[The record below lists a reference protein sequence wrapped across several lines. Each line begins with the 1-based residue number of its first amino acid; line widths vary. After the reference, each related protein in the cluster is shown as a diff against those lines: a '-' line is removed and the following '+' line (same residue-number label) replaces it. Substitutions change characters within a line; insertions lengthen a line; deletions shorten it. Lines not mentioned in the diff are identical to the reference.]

1 MLLFVTTGK
10 RKKSDQKLEPLTL
23 DVHVLAHGAV
33 QANSGA
39 NNLGLSHWAN
49 PRPLSQKIL
58 QYPVI
63 VSHRQFLKKQL
74 NLRLLW
80 LRSSFVLDT

>member
-33 QANSGA
+33 QANGGA
-39 NNLGLSHWAN
+39 NNLGLAHWAN
-49 PRPLSQKIL
+49 PRPLSQKIF

-80 LRSSFVLDT
+80 LRSSFVLDA